1 HSSREYLKFLIA
13 MCHENN
19 IEVVIEGIEDAKMCD
34 LFTQMGVDY
43 LQGYWFSKPLS
54 VASASRYS
62 LNS

>member
-1 HSSREYLKFLIA
+1 LIA

-34 LFTQMGVDY
+34 FFTQMGVDY